1 MCRYVRQIGA
11 IMNEN
16 ANIVVMTDEE
26 GNEHE
31 FEHLDTIE
39 MNSQV
44 YLAFVPAGIPEDSEE
59 PTELIL
65 LKLVKD
71 ESGED
76 ILSTIDDENELQ
88 DVYNAFMEEIDELE
102 EEEEE

>member
-1 MCRYVRQIGA
+1 
-11 IMNEN
+11 MNED

-65 LKLVKD
+65 LKLIKD
-71 ESGED
+71 ENGED
-76 ILSTIDDENELQ
+76 ILSTIDDETELQ
-88 DVYNAFMEEIDELE
+88 DVYNAFMEEIEDLDDFE
-102 EEEEE
+102 EE